1 MLFTEPTFLFGFLPV
16 LLAIYYLTPARARNL
31 LLVLASVGFYARDG
45 GAFTWIILVS
55 ILVNTTAA
63 IRVERLRGT
72 PAGVRLLRA
81 VIGLNLLSLVT
92 FKYSGFLVENLNVG
106 LASVGAHT
114 VAVPTLLLP
123 IGISFFTF
131 HSISYIVDVHRRQA
145 VAQKGPVGAALYLLF
160 FPQLIA
166 GPIIRYHDIAAQIAG
181 RVHSTAQFALG
192 VRRFTI
198 GLAKKLLVAGI
209 VARPVDAIFAM
220 PANELTAAHAWL
232 AVVGYTLQIYFDFSG
247 YSDMPIGLGHMFGF
261 TFPENFRYPY
271 VATSVQEF
279 WKRWHISL
287 STWFRDYL
295 YIPLGGNRRAPARV
309 YLNLTTVFFLCGL
322 WHGAAWTFIV
332 WGLLHGLFLVVERLG
347 LATLLARL
355 PRAAGWAYTM
365 LMVMVAWVFFRADS
379 VAGAWA
385 MLRAMAGMASGDH
398 TPYAASWYL
407 TPELVMAVTAGLI
420 GSSPVVPMLS
430 RRAARTRA
438 VDAVPTVSGAWAAG
452 TVLAMAVLLALSLT
466 QVALGAFTPFIY
478 FRF

>member
-16 LLAIYYLTPARARNL
+16 LLAIYYLSPARARNL
-31 LLVLASVGFYARDG
+31 LLVVASLVFYARDG
-45 GAFTWIILVS
+45 RAFTWVIVGS

-63 IRVERLRGT
+63 IWVERLRGT
-72 PAGVRLLRA
+72 PAATTLLQA
-81 VIGLNLLSLVT
+81 IVALNLLSLVA
-92 FKYSGFLVENLNVG
+92 FKYAGFLVENINLG
-106 LASVGAHT
+106 LSAAGAGPL
-114 VAVPTLLLP
+114 AVPRLLLP

-131 HSISYIVDVHRRQA
+131 HSISYIVDVHRRHA

-181 RVHSTAQFALG
+181 RVHTTAQFALG

-220 PANELTAAHAWL
+220 PADELSAAHAWL
-232 AVVGYTLQIYFDFSG
+232 AVAGYTLQIYFDFSG
-247 YSDMPIGLGHMFGF
+247 YSDMAIGLGHMFGF

-271 VATSVQEF
+271 ISRSVQEF

-295 YIPLGGNRRAPARV
+295 YIPLGGNRVAPARM
-309 YLNLTTVFFLCGL
+309 YANLTTVFFLCGL
-322 WHGAAWTFIV
+322 WHGAAWTFVV
-332 WGLLHGLFLVVERLG
+332 WGLMHGGLLVLERVGLG
-347 LATLLARL
+347 RALESLPPVVGRGYTL
-355 PRAAGWAYTM
+355 
-365 LMVMVAWVFFRADS
+365 LMVMIGWVFFRADS
-379 VAGAWA
+379 IDGALA
-385 MLRAMAGMASGDH
+385 MLRAMAGFGTAAP
-398 TPYAASWYL
+398 TPFAASWYL
-407 TPELVMAVTAGLI
+407 TPEF
-420 GSSPVVPMLS
+420 
-430 RRAARTRA
+430 
-438 VDAVPTVSGAWAAG
+438 
-452 TVLAMAVLLALSLT
+452 VLASVAGVIGAAPIVPALARRLAGRQDGGSPIMEGGWAVAAVVAVGVLLGASIT